1 MRNILKI
8 TDKSLACNK
17 IFVYF
22 RGMGLALILLA
33 LSSFTT
39 SAIAQARVT
48 LNFTDAPATEV
59 FQEIKNQ
66 TQSSIVYNMSD
77 LDLRKTVSIKAQ
89 NEELSSV
96 LDKIL
101 SPLGLTYTMNNNN
114 IVIAKKVAASNSAQ
128 KTITGTVTD
137 SNNEP
142 LIGVSV
148 VVKGTTNGI
157 TTDINGSY
165 SLRVTDSDVLGFSYL
180 GYASKEATVG
190 SNSTINMT
198 LLEDSKVLED
208 VIVVALGIKREEKTL
223 TYNVQ
228 KLESKELTTV
238 KNTSFVN
245 SLNGKIAGLNI
256 SSSASGTGGSTRV
269 IMRGTKSLFGN
280 NNALYV
286 VDGMPLPELKS
297 AQTDN
302 FFESADG
309 SDGDGIS
316 NINPDDIENIT
327 VLTGAA
333 ASALYGNM
341 GANGVVLIST
351 KKGESGKTKVSYSNN
366 TSFASPFITPK
377 FQNTY
382 GSEPGS
388 FDSWGDKMD
397 KPSSYNPVDFFQTGY
412 NTINSVT
419 VSGGTK
425 INQTFASISSLNSR
439 GITPNNKYNR
449 YNFTVRNSTVLAQKA
464 GKDVLNLDLNFSYV
478 KQNDQNMPRAGQ
490 YHNPLVPI
498 YLFPPS
504 DDITKYQLYETYNIE
519 RGFKTQ
525 NWHYGNLSLS
535 AQNPYWITNR
545 VMFNSGKDR
554 FMLGGALRY
563 SIADWIN
570 IAGRVQYDHLGM
582 HYTRKIY
589 ASSDG
594 LFASDFG
601 NYLDDKST
609 NKHFYGDVIAN
620 INYEW
625 NDISLVSNLGA
636 SIIDNQYASGGFE
649 GHLLNVANWFHALN
663 VDKNNNGYMTQYD
676 YHDQTQSIFATAQL
690 GYKSVYLDLT
700 GRNDWASTFAG
711 TDTKSFKYGAVGLSA
726 VVTDWVKIDPKILSL
741 LKVRASFSTVGSP
754 PLRYIALRQ
763 HTKEREGGS
772 PYPETFGIK
781 PADNLQPERTKAF
794 EIGTNLVLLNN
805 KIRFDV
811 TYYNTNTY
819 HQLFLKELSPTTS
832 GYRAEYINAGKV
844 NNYGLE
850 MAASLKQKLGPV
862 NWQLGLTYTF
872 NRNEIKELLPGGDDV
887 EIMTFGSYKSK
898 LVVGGTVNDIYAN
911 GLTTDRNGSIFV
923 DATQGTISADTET
936 WYKLGSTEPKYTL
949 GMTNSFNWKGF
960 NLNFLIT
967 ARVGGV
973 GTSATQALLDQYGV
987 SQATADARDVGG
999 VPVNQGTV
1007 SPSNWYSVVSGGR
1020 TGLLAHYTYSMT
1032 NVRLKQASVS
1042 YELPAK
1048 LFKDKCVAT
1057 ITLTGQN
1064 LFMFYNKAPF
1074 DPEVTSSTGTYYQ
1087 GFDYFTP
1094 PSERNIGFGVNVK
1107 F

>member
-22 RGMGLALILLA
+22 RGMGLALVLLA

-114 IVIAKKVAASNSAQ
+114 IVITKKVAASNSAP

-137 SNNEP
+137 SSNEP

-180 GYASKEATVG
+180 GYASKEAAVG

-228 KLESKELTTV
+228 KLEPSALTTV
-238 KNTSFVN
+238 KNASFVN
-245 SLNGKIAGLNI
+245 SLNGKIAGLNLN
-256 SSSASGTGGSTRV
+256 SNSSGTGGSTRA

-286 VDGMPLPELKS
+286 IDGMPLPELKS
-297 AQTDN
+297 TQTTN
-302 FFESADG
+302 SFESPDG

-316 NINPDDIENIT
+316 NINPDDIESIT

-341 GANGVVLIST
+341 GSNGVILIST

-366 TSFASPFITPK
+366 TSFSSPFVMPR

-382 GSEPGS
+382 GTESGS
-388 FDSWGDKMD
+388 FDSWGEKLE
-397 KPSSYNPVDFFQTGY
+397 KPSSYKPIDFFQTGY

-425 INQTFASISSLNSR
+425 TNQTFASISALNSR
-439 GITPNNKYNR
+439 GLIPNNTYNR

-478 KQNDQNMPRAGQ
+478 KQEDQNMPRAGI

-519 RGFKTQ
+519 RGFRTQ
-525 NWHYGNLSLS
+525 NWQYGNIGLS

-545 VMFNSGKDR
+545 VMFNSDKER

-563 SIADWIN
+563 SITDWIN
-570 IAGRVQYDHLGM
+570 IAGRVHYDRSAT

-594 LFASDFG
+594 LFASDYG
-601 NYLDDKST
+601 NYLDAKDD
-609 NKHFYGDVIAN
+609 NKYFYGDVIAN
-620 INYEW
+620 INYTW
-625 NDISLVSNLGA
+625 NDITLISNLGA
-636 SIIDNQYASGGFE
+636 SIIDNQFNSSGFE
-649 GHLLNVANWFHALN
+649 GHLMNVANWFHANN
-663 VDKNNNGYMTQYD
+663 VDRNNNGFMNQD
-676 YHDQTQSIFATAQL
+676 IYHDQTQAIFATAQL
-690 GYKSVYLDLT
+690 GYNSVYLDLT
-700 GRNDWASTFAG
+700 IRNDWASTFAG
-711 TDTKSFKYGAVGLSA
+711 TNTDSFTYGGVGLSA
-726 VVTDWVKIDPKILSL
+726 VISDWVKIDPKILSL
-741 LKVRASFSTVGSP
+741 LKVRASYSEVGSP
-754 PLRYIALRQ
+754 PSAYITYRQ
-763 HTKEREGGS
+763 NAKEKEGGS
-772 PYPETFGIK
+772 PFPETFGIK
-781 PADNLQPERTKAF
+781 PATDLKPERTKAF
-794 EIGTNLVLLNN
+794 EVGTNLVLLSN
-805 KIRFDV
+805 KIRLDV
-811 TYYNTNTY
+811 TYYNTNTFN
-819 HQLFLKELSPTTS
+819 QLFLRELTPTTS
-832 GYRAEYINAGKV
+832 GFRGEYINAGKV

-850 MAASLKQKLGPV
+850 VAASFKQKLGPV
-862 NWQLGLTYTF
+862 NWQLGLTYAS
-872 NRNEIKELLPGGDDV
+872 NKNEIKELLDGSEID
-887 EIMTFGSYKSK
+887 IMTHGSYKSK
-898 LVVGGTVNDIYAN
+898 LVVGGAVNDIYAN
-911 GLTTDRNGSIFV
+911 GLTTDRNGSVFV
-923 DATQGTISADTET
+923 DATQGTISADRET
-936 WYKLGSTEPKYTL
+936 WHKLGTTEPKYTL
-949 GMTNSFNWKGF
+949 GISNSFNWKGF
-960 NLNFLIT
+960 NFDFLIT

-973 GTSATQALLDQYGV
+973 GTSATQALMDQYGV
-987 SQATADARDVGG
+987 SQATADARDAGEVI
-999 VPVNQGTV
+999 VNQGPV
-1007 SPSNWYSVVSGGR
+1007 SPSNWYSVVAGGSN
-1020 TGLLAHYTYSMT
+1020 GLLAHYTYSRT
-1032 NVRLKQASVS
+1032 NVRLKQASIS

-1057 ITLTGQN
+1057 ISLTGQN

-1074 DPEVTSSTGTYYQ
+1074 DPEMTISTATYFQ
-1087 GFDYFTP
+1087 GYDYFSL
-1094 PSERNIGFGVNVK
+1094 PSERNFGFGVNVK